1 MPTAERGSGIA
12 AGGTIAPH
20 ARPAQLVDD
29 GAPRRDP
36 VAPLGRGHRGEHLAP
51 QLGDERP
58 ERLLHVLHLLVLV
71 VRPLP
76 VEAQHRYAPLVHGAR
91 VELAIRV
98 VVRDHLA
105 AAREADRGA
114 VIAAVVVFELLAVA
128 AARRRTVGFA
138 P

>member
-20 ARPAQLVDD
+20 ARPAQLVDE
-29 GAPRRDP
+29 GPPRRDP

-91 VELAIRV
+91 AELAIRV

-105 AAREADRGA
+105 APREADRAA
-114 VIAAVVVFELLAVA
+114 VISAGAAFGWLAC
-128 AARRRTVGFA
+128 ARPR
-138 P
+138 